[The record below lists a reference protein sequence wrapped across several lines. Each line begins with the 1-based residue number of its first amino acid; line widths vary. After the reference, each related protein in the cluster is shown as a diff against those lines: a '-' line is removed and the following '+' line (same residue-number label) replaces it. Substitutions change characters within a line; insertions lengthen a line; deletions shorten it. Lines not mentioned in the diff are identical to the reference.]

1 VNTSTSDQRTE
12 LGGDADYRERTS
24 RNTGFIPDDVQDR
37 LREANVLIA
46 GCGSIGGAAVEPL
59 VRMGVRRF
67 ALADPGTYELN
78 NLNRQSAAIADIGR
92 NKAEVAAERIQTVD
106 PGAQSR
112 VCPQGITADN
122 VDDLVREADV
132 IVDGVDVTTR
142 QGLQAKYL
150 LHESA
155 SKQRRPLFTG
165 WDMAGMQYVRLYDY
179 RKPSPPLDGKIKRD
193 EMEDLAQWD
202 LLRRMVPMRY
212 APVEMLEFAS
222 ANLGA
227 SELVFPQLVYAADT
241 FSALSAR
248 LTLLL
253 LADQPVRKHILIDV
267 HHLAR
272 PRRERWRATL
282 RRYSTA
288 ARLLVQLRT
297 GRADHLQSTTTND

>member
-1 VNTSTSDQRTE
+1 MNPLTSDPRSE
-12 LGGDADYRERTS
+12 PRSDDDYRERTS

-78 NLNRQSAAIADIGR
+78 NLNRQNAGIEDLGR
-92 NKAEVAAERIQTVD
+92 NKAEAAAERIRAVD
-106 PGAQSR
+106 PDSRTR
-112 VCPQGITADN
+112 VCDRGITAEN
-122 VDDLVREADV
+122 VEELVGESDV

-142 QGLQAKYL
+142 QGLRAKYL

-155 SKQRRPLFTG
+155 SRHRRPLFTG
-165 WDMAGMQYVRLYDY
+165 WDMAGMQYVRVYDY
-179 RKPSPPLDGKIKRD
+179 RKPSPPLDGKVKRE
-193 EMEDLAQWD
+193 EMEELAPWE
-202 LLRRMVPMRY
+202 LLRRMVPMRF

-222 ANLGA
+222 RNLDA
-227 SELVFPQLVYAADT
+227 PEIVFPQLVYAADA

-248 LTLLL
+248 VTLLL
-253 LADQPVRKHILIDV
+253 LADQPVRKHLLVDV

-272 PRRERWRATL
+272 PRGERWRSAI

-288 ARLLVQLRT
+288 ARLLVRLRT
-297 GRADHLQSTTTND
+297 MN